1 MFRVNG
7 LYGHIQRNN
16 LKTAVLIACFLAL
29 AVSSSVVT
37 LQVVAH
43 SPAVG
48 VGSPFF
54 KSLAENGGVFRGA
67 FDNPGFNQTTPRP
80 RPAPPAPRDPNA
92 PPDLSAVPFRFRII
106 YAGPLVQAAWALAFA
121 LVYLVIATWWNGQYI
136 RYALRAKPLKRSA
149 NADLYNIVENLAIT
163 AGIPCPAIEV
173 VESPQLNAY
182 ASGLTPASA
191 RVGLTTGLLESLS
204 PREIEAVVAHE
215 LTHIL
220 YRDSRLMAVTK
231 ACLDLVVLK
240 YINYVRR
247 LKREPL
253 RFLPLGVALYMGVI
267 QPAIYLA
274 LLLFAAGAVLMSFLA
289 KAMVMQ
295 SREFVADA
303 GAVELTKSPEALISA
318 LYKVSGNRYAPE
330 GQAFAQAMMI
340 SGSWQGIFAT
350 HPTLEERVAALRRF
364 GGATA
369 ETELAFKPFAGAP
382 AEGPR
387 VRRVAGLA
395 GFDPSSLP
403 ASQIA
408 PAPSFGR
415 RNAEPRASVAFRE
428 AAPRGSFGLRAA
440 PGLSQGASRAE
451 SPQTKISWADVSEEA
466 KEEEGELGGSWFERW
481 VMSGRINRIAANAQ
495 SARRQG
501 MRGLRYMYAGVML
514 FVFVVTA
521 VMHRM

>member
-1 MFRVNG
+1 MLRVNG

-16 LKTAVLIACFLAL
+16 LKTAVLIAVFLGL
-29 AVSSSVVT
+29 AVSSTVVT

-43 SPAVG
+43 SPAAG
-48 VGSPFF
+48 VGSPFWQ
-54 KSLAENGGVFRGA
+54 SLETNGGAFPGA
-67 FDNPGFNQTTPRP
+67 FEYQGANPKVPRL
-80 RPAPPAPRDPNA
+80 RAAPPPPDPNA
-92 PPDLSAVPFRFRII
+92 PFDLSRIPFQYKII
-106 YAGPLVQAAWALAFA
+106 YASPLQQAEWATIFA
-121 LVYLVIATWWNGQYI
+121 LVYLGVATWWNSQYI

-149 NADLYNIVENLAIT
+149 NPDLYNIVENLAIT

-173 VESPQLNAY
+173 VVSPQLNAY

-191 RVGLTTGLLESLS
+191 RVGLTTGLIERLS

-231 ACLDLVVLK
+231 SCLDLVVLK

-247 LKREPL
+247 IRREPMRL
-253 RFLPLGVALYMGVI
+253 LPLGVALYMGVI

-274 LLLFAAGAVLMSFLA
+274 LLLFAAGAVLMAFLA

-318 LYKVSGNRYAPE
+318 LYKVSGDRYVPE

-340 SGSWQGIFAT
+340 SGAWQGLFST
-350 HPTLEERVAALRRF
+350 HPSLEERVAALRQF

-369 ETELAFKPFAGAP
+369 ETELAFKPFASAP

-395 GFDPSSLP
+395 GFD
-403 ASQIA
+403 ASRV
-408 PAPSFGR
+408 PVSEVVPPSFGKR
-415 RNAEPRASVAFRE
+415 DAQPRASSGLGIPESR
-428 AAPRGSFGLRAA
+428 STFGARSA
-440 PGLSQGASRAE
+440 PGFGQKAE
-451 SPQTKISWADVSEEA
+451 AKSASPQAQLSWASVSEEQ
-466 KEEEGELGGSWFERW
+466 EEDLGDSWFERW
-481 VMSGRINRIAANAQ
+481 VMSGRLHRLAKNAQ
-495 SARRQG
+495 NYRKTGVRSV
-501 MRGLRYMYAGVML
+501 RYAYAGIML
-514 FVFVVTA
+514 IGFVVT
-521 VMHRM
+521 MLTHSR